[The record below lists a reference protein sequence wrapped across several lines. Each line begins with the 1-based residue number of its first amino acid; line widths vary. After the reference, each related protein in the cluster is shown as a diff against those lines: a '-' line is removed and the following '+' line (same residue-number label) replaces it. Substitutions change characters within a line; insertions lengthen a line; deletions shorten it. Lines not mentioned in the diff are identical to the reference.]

1 MFNVFGHLDWLAI
14 ALATLA
20 CSALGGAW
28 FGALMPRQYA
38 LALGRDPAQKL
49 QMTPLMAVGPMLCM
63 ALVSITCA
71 VLMEALHVTT
81 LQDALAFGAIVGIG
95 FLVATMVNI
104 AINPNFPRPLAYA
117 ALNAPY
123 FLASGLVICSV
134 IVAFRH

>member
-20 CSALGGAW
+20 CTALGGLW
-28 FGALMPRQYA
+28 FAALFPRQYA
-38 LALGRDPAQKL
+38 LALGRDPAHKL
-49 QMTPLMAVGPMLCM
+49 PMTPLMAVGPMLCM
-63 ALVSITCA
+63 GAVAVTCA
-71 VLMEALHVTT
+71 LLMEALHVTA
-81 LQDALAFGAIVGIG
+81 LGDALAFGAIVGIG

-134 IVAFRH
+134 LVAFRH